1 MLLSLIHILVY
12 NESYGEPYRE
22 VVEFLYRHVGFSFV
36 PIRDDELRWGHP
48 MLAEEY
54 VYITK
59 VDRGTRYY
67 KYKQL
72 KFPEEGEV
80 SKEYI
85 RAMFFLLI
93 QSGQWEIDSIK
104 HLLDCLLYTSK
115 SSHLEKRVVIYPA
128 MWAEPHK
135 DNMIFIS
142 DAYVKY
148 AKPYAVQ
155 KIIDS
160 IY

>member
-1 MLLSLIHILVY
+1 MNWGIGGIIRPPIKIEKQLEMIMPLTNILGQSGCTILVE
-12 NESYGEPYRE
+12 N
-22 VVEFLYRHVGFSFV
+22 
-36 PIRDDELRWGHP
+36 
-48 MLAEEY
+48 
-54 VYITK
+54 
-59 VDRGTRYY
+59 
-67 KYKQL
+67 
-72 KFPEEGEV
+72 
-80 SKEYI
+80 
-85 RAMFFLLI
+85 
-93 QSGQWEIDSIK
+93 GQIMA
-104 HLLDCLLYTSK
+104 K

-128 MWAEPHK
+128 MWVEPHK